1 MIPKALR
8 QWVISAS
15 QWSPTFGSPPCAAN
29 PLTKA
34 RFSLVVQLESD
45 AMPIREDDNQP
56 NRRFGIINLVL
67 IGFGVLLLLSSFLPN
82 QGMQQVPR
90 VPYSLFIDQV
100 NDGAVKRAFITQDQI
115 RYELSAPEE
124 GAPAVLATTPIF
136 DMDLP
141 QRLESK
147 GVEFAAAPP
156 KKPNIFTTIL
166 SWVVPPLIFIL
177 VLQFF
182 ARRSMGAGGAQGALN
197 FTKSKAKVYV
207 PDEQSRITFADVA
220 GVDEAKDELTEI
232 VDFLKSSE
240 RYTEIGAR
248 IPKGVLLVGPPGTGK
263 TLLSKA
269 VAGEAGV
276 PFFIISG
283 SEFVELFVGAGA
295 ARVRDLF
302 EQAKK
307 NAPCIIFIDEL
318 DAIGKSRSGSMGVV
332 GGNDE
337 REQTLN
343 QLLTEMDGFAS
354 KDKPVI
360 VLAATNQPE
369 VLDAALLRPGRF
381 DRQVLVDRPD
391 LSGRKTILEIYANKV
406 KLAEGVDLD
415 SIAQATSGFAGADLA
430 NLVNEAALLAARAMR
445 TKVEQQDL
453 GEAIERVV
461 AGLEKKSRV
470 LQDDEKKVVAYHEV
484 GHAIVGHLMPGGSK
498 VAKISIVPRG
508 MSALGYTLQLPTEER
523 FLNSREDLQGQI
535 ATLLG
540 GRSAEEIV
548 FGKITTG
555 AANDLQRA
563 TDIAEQMVGTYGM
576 SDTLGPLAYDKQGG
590 GRFLGGGNNPRRTVS
605 DATAQAIDKEVRG
618 LVDNAHEQALS
629 ILRHNMALLETISQK
644 ILEKEVIEGDE
655 LKEMLAASVMP
666 G

>member
-1 MIPKALR
+1 
-8 QWVISAS
+8 
-15 QWSPTFGSPPCAAN
+15 
-29 PLTKA
+29 
-34 RFSLVVQLESD
+34 
-45 AMPIREDDNQP
+45 MPIRQDENQP

-67 IGFGVLLLLSSFLPN
+67 IGFGALLLFSSFFPSSN
-82 QGMQQVPR
+82 TQVPR
-90 VPYSLFIDQV
+90 VPYSLFINQV
-100 NDGAVKRAFITQDQI
+100 DDGEVKRAYITQDQI
-115 RYELSAPEE
+115 RYELSTVEE
-124 GAPAVLATTPIF
+124 GAPSVLATTPIF
-136 DMDLP
+136 DMELP
-141 QRLESK
+141 QRLEKK

-182 ARRSMGAGGAQGALN
+182 ARRSMGGGGAQGALS

-207 PDEQSRITFADVA
+207 PDDESKVTFEDVA

-232 VDFLKSSE
+232 VDFLKRPQ
-240 RYTEIGAR
+240 RYTDIGAR

-269 VAGEAGV
+269 VAGEAEV

-307 NAPCIIFIDEL
+307 KAPCIIFIDEL

-354 KDKPVI
+354 TDKPVI

-391 LSGRKTILEIYANKV
+391 LSGRKTILEIYTKKV
-406 KLAEGVDLD
+406 KLSNEIDLD
-415 SIAQATSGFAGADLA
+415 RIAQATSGFAGADLA
-430 NLVNEAALLAARAMR
+430 NMVNEAALLAARGKR
-445 TKVEQQDL
+445 KSVEQQDL
-453 GEAIERVV
+453 NEAIERVV

-470 LQDDEKKVVAYHEV
+470 LQDDEKKIVAYHEV

-523 FLNSREDLQGQI
+523 FLNSKEDLQGQI

-540 GRSAEEIV
+540 GRSAEEII

-555 AANDLQRA
+555 ASNDLQRA
-563 TDIAEQMVGTYGM
+563 TDLAEQMVGTYGM
-576 SDTLGPLAYDKQGG
+576 SEILGPLAYDKQGG
-590 GRFLGGGNNPRRTVS
+590 GQFLGGNNNPRRELS
-605 DATAQAIDKEVRG
+605 DATAQAIDKEVRS
-618 LVDNAHEQALS
+618 LVDDAHENALN
-629 ILRHNMALLETISQK
+629 ILKKNLSLLEDISQK

-655 LKEMLAASVMP
+655 LKEMLSSSVMP
-666 G
+666 EKVVN

>member
-1 MIPKALR
+1 MEA
-8 QWVISAS
+8 
-15 QWSPTFGSPPCAAN
+15 
-29 PLTKA
+29 
-34 RFSLVVQLESD
+34 
-45 AMPIREDDNQP
+45 
-56 NRRFGIINLVL
+56 
-67 IGFGVLLLLSSFLPN
+67 
-82 QGMQQVPR
+82 
-90 VPYSLFIDQV
+90 
-100 NDGAVKRAFITQDQI
+100 
-115 RYELSAPEE
+115 
-124 GAPAVLATTPIF
+124 
-136 DMDLP
+136 
-141 QRLESK
+141 K

-182 ARRSMGAGGAQGALN
+182 ARRSMGGGAQGALS

-207 PDEQSRITFADVA
+207 PDEESRVTFADVA
-220 GVDEAKDELTEI
+220 GVDEAKQELTEI
-232 VDFLKSSE
+232 VDFLKTPE
-240 RYTEIGAR
+240 RYAEIGAR

-302 EQAKK
+302 EEAKK
-307 NAPCIIFIDEL
+307 KAPCIIFIDEL

-343 QLLTEMDGFAS
+343 QLLTEMDGFTAQ
-354 KDKPVI
+354 DKPVI

-391 LSGRKTILEIYANKV
+391 LSGRKTILEIYAKKV
-406 KLAEGVDLD
+406 KLAEAVDLD
-415 SIAQATSGFAGADLA
+415 SVAQATSGFAGADLA
-430 NLVNEAALLAARAMR
+430 NLVNEAALLAARAYR

-523 FLNSREDLQGQI
+523 FLNSKEELQGQI

-563 TDIAEQMVGTYGM
+563 TDLAEQMVGTYGM

-590 GRFLGGGNNPRRTVS
+590 GRFLGGNNNPRRSVS

-618 LVDNAHEQALS
+618 LVDRAHDDALA
-629 ILRHNMALLETISQK
+629 ILRQNMALLETIAQK
-644 ILEKEVIEGDE
+644 ILEKEVIEGDD
-655 LKEMLAASVMP
+655 LKQMLEASVLP
-666 G
+666 ETVSA

>member
-1 MIPKALR
+1 
-8 QWVISAS
+8 
-15 QWSPTFGSPPCAAN
+15 
-29 PLTKA
+29 
-34 RFSLVVQLESD
+34 
-45 AMPIREDDNQP
+45 MPIREDDNQP

-67 IGFGVLLLLSSFLPN
+67 IGFGVLLLFSSFIPN

-124 GAPAVLATTPIF
+124 GAPSVLATTPIF

-141 QRLESK
+141 QRLEAK

-360 VLAATNQPE
+360 VLAATNHPE

-391 LSGRKTILEIYANKV
+391 LSGRKTILEIYAKKV

-415 SIAQATSGFAGADLA
+415 RIAQATSGFAGADLA
-430 NLVNEAALLAARAMR
+430 NLVNESALLAARAKR
-445 TKVEQQDL
+445 TKVEQGDL

-470 LQDDEKKVVAYHEV
+470 LQEDEKKVVAYHEV

-523 FLNSREDLQGQI
+523 FLNSREDLEGQI

-576 SDTLGPLAYDKQGG
+576 SETLGPLAYDKQGG

-618 LVDNAHEQALS
+618 LVDRAHEQALG
-629 ILRHNMALLETISQK
+629 ILRHNMALLETIAQK

-655 LKEMLAASVMP
+655 LKEMLSASVMP
-666 G
+666 S

>member
-1 MIPKALR
+1 
-8 QWVISAS
+8 
-15 QWSPTFGSPPCAAN
+15 
-29 PLTKA
+29 
-34 RFSLVVQLESD
+34 
-45 AMPIREDDNQP
+45 MPIREDDNRP
-56 NRRFGIINLVL
+56 NRRFGILNLVL
-67 IGFGVLLLLSSFLPN
+67 IGFGVLLLISSFIPN

-100 NDGAVKRAFITQDQI
+100 NDGAVKRAYITQDQI
-115 RYELSAPEE
+115 RYELSEAEE
-124 GAPAVLATTPIF
+124 GAPSVLATTPIF

-141 QRLESK
+141 QRLETK

-182 ARRSMGAGGAQGALN
+182 ARRSMGGGGAQGALN

-207 PDEQSRITFADVA
+207 PDEQSRVTFADVA
-220 GVDEAKDELTEI
+220 GVDEAKDELAEI
-232 VDFLKSSE
+232 VDFLKSSD

-391 LSGRKTILEIYANKV
+391 LSGRKTILEIYAKKV

-415 SIAQATSGFAGADLA
+415 RIAQATSGFAGADLA

-445 TKVEQQDL
+445 KSVEQQDL

-470 LQDDEKKVVAYHEV
+470 LQDDEEKVGAYHEV

-523 FLNSREDLQGQI
+523 FLNSREELQGQI

-540 GRSAEEIV
+540 GRSAEEVV
-548 FGKITTG
+548 FGKVTTG
-555 AANDLQRA
+555 ASNDLQRA

-576 SDTLGPLAYDKQGG
+576 SETLGPLAYDKQGG

-605 DATAQAIDKEVRG
+605 DATAQAIDKEVRA
-618 LVDNAHEQALS
+618 LVDTAHDQALT
-629 ILRHNMALLETISQK
+629 ILRQNMALLETISQK

-655 LKEMLAASVMP
+655 LKEMLDASVMP
-666 G
+666 EVIAA

>member
-1 MIPKALR
+1 
-8 QWVISAS
+8 
-15 QWSPTFGSPPCAAN
+15 
-29 PLTKA
+29 
-34 RFSLVVQLESD
+34 
-45 AMPIREDDNQP
+45 MPIRQDDNQP

-67 IGFGVLLLLSSFLPN
+67 IGFGVLLLFSSFIPSN
-82 QGMQQVPR
+82 GMQQVPR

-115 RYELSAPEE
+115 RYELTAPEE
-124 GAPAVLATTPIF
+124 GTPPVLATTPIF

-141 QRLESK
+141 QRLEAK

-182 ARRSMGAGGAQGALN
+182 ARRSMGGGAQGALS

-207 PDEQSRITFADVA
+207 PDEESRVTFADVA

-232 VDFLKSSE
+232 VDFLKTPE
-240 RYTEIGAR
+240 RYAEIGAR

-302 EQAKK
+302 EEAKK
-307 NAPCIIFIDEL
+307 KAPCIIFIDEL

-343 QLLTEMDGFAS
+343 QLLTEMDGFAAQ
-354 KDKPVI
+354 DKPVI

-391 LSGRKTILEIYANKV
+391 LSGRKTILEIYAKKV
-406 KLAEGVDLD
+406 KLAEGVDLN
-415 SIAQATSGFAGADLA
+415 SVAQATSGFAGADLA
-430 NLVNEAALLAARAMR
+430 NLVNEAALLAARGKR
-445 TKVEQQDL
+445 TRVEQQDL

-523 FLNSREDLQGQI
+523 FLNSKEDLQGQI

-563 TDIAEQMVGTYGM
+563 TDLAEQMVGTYGM

-590 GRFLGGGNNPRRTVS
+590 GRFLGGNNNPRRSVS
-605 DATAQAIDKEVRG
+605 DATAQAIDHEVRG
-618 LVDNAHEQALS
+618 LVDKAHDDALS
-629 ILRHNMALLETISQK
+629 ILRQNMGLLETIAQK
-644 ILEKEVIEGDE
+644 ILEKEVIEGDD
-655 LKEMLAASVMP
+655 LKQMLEASVLP
-666 G
+666 EGVSA

>member
-1 MIPKALR
+1 MGGKLLNLE
-8 QWVISAS
+8 VIK
-15 QWSPTFGSPPCAAN
+15 F
-29 PLTKA
+29 L
-34 RFSLVVQLESD
+34 L
-45 AMPIREDDNQP
+45 MPIRQDENQP

-67 IGFGVLLLLSSFLPN
+67 IGFGALLLFSSFFPSQN
-82 QGMQQVPR
+82 TQVPR
-90 VPYSLFIDQV
+90 VPYSLFINQV
-100 NDGAVKRAFITQDQI
+100 DDGEVKRAYITQDQI
-115 RYELSAPEE
+115 RYELSTAEE
-124 GAPAVLATTPIF
+124 GAPSVLATTPIF
-136 DMDLP
+136 DMELP
-141 QRLESK
+141 QRLEKK

-182 ARRSMGAGGAQGALN
+182 ARRSMGGGGAQGALS

-207 PDEQSRITFADVA
+207 PDDESKVTFEDVA

-232 VDFLKSSE
+232 VDFLKKPQ
-240 RYTEIGAR
+240 RYTDIGAR

-269 VAGEAGV
+269 VAGEAEV

-307 NAPCIIFIDEL
+307 KAPCIIFIDEL

-354 KDKPVI
+354 TDKPVI

-391 LSGRKTILEIYANKV
+391 LSGRKTILEIYTKKV
-406 KLAEGVDLD
+406 KLSNEIDLD
-415 SIAQATSGFAGADLA
+415 RIAQATSGFAGADLA
-430 NLVNEAALLAARAMR
+430 NMVNEAALLAARGKR
-445 TKVEQQDL
+445 KSVEQKDL
-453 GEAIERVV
+453 NEAIERVV

-470 LQDDEKKVVAYHEV
+470 LQDDEKKIVAYHEV

-523 FLNSREDLQGQI
+523 FLNSKEDLQGQI

-540 GRSAEEIV
+540 GRSAEEII

-555 AANDLQRA
+555 ASNDLQRA
-563 TDIAEQMVGTYGM
+563 TDLAEQMVGTYGM
-576 SDTLGPLAYDKQGG
+576 SDILGPLAYDKQGG
-590 GRFLGGGNNPRRTVS
+590 GQFLGGNNNPRRELS
-605 DATAQAIDKEVRG
+605 DATAQAIDKEVRS
-618 LVDNAHEQALS
+618 LVDDAHESALN
-629 ILRHNMALLETISQK
+629 ILKNNLSLLEDISQK

-655 LKEMLAASVMP
+655 LKEMLSNSVMP
-666 G
+666 EKVLN

>member
-1 MIPKALR
+1 
-8 QWVISAS
+8 
-15 QWSPTFGSPPCAAN
+15 
-29 PLTKA
+29 
-34 RFSLVVQLESD
+34 
-45 AMPIREDDNQP
+45 MPIREDDNQP
-56 NRRFGIINLVL
+56 NRRFGIINVVL

-141 QRLESK
+141 QRLENK

-415 SIAQATSGFAGADLA
+415 GIAQATSGFAGADLA
-430 NLVNEAALLAARAMR
+430 NLVNEAALLAARAKR

-453 GEAIERVV
+453 SEAIERVV

-618 LVDNAHEQALS
+618 LVDSAHDQALN

-644 ILEKEVIEGDE
+644 ILEKEVIEGNE
-655 LKEMLAASVMP
+655 LKDMLAASVMP

>member
-1 MIPKALR
+1 
-8 QWVISAS
+8 
-15 QWSPTFGSPPCAAN
+15 
-29 PLTKA
+29 
-34 RFSLVVQLESD
+34 
-45 AMPIREDDNQP
+45 MPIRQDDNRP
-56 NRRFGIINLVL
+56 NRRFSIINLVL
-67 IGFGVLLLLSSFLPN
+67 IGFGVLLLASSFIPN
-82 QGMQQVPR
+82 PAAQVPR

-100 NDGAVKRAFITQDQI
+100 NDGAVKRAYITQEQI
-115 RYELSAPEE
+115 RYELAEPEE
-124 GAPAVLATTPIF
+124 GAPPVLATTPIF

-141 QRLESK
+141 QRLETK

-182 ARRSMGAGGAQGALN
+182 ARRSMGGGAQGALS

-207 PDEQSRITFADVA
+207 PDEESRVTFADVA
-220 GVDEAKDELTEI
+220 GVDEAKQELTEI
-232 VDFLKSSE
+232 VDFLKTPE
-240 RYTEIGAR
+240 RYAEIGAR

-269 VAGEAGV
+269 VAGEAEV

-302 EQAKK
+302 EEAKK
-307 NAPCIIFIDEL
+307 KAPCIIFIDEL

-343 QLLTEMDGFAS
+343 QLLTEMDGFTAQ
-354 KDKPVI
+354 DKPVI

-391 LSGRKTILEIYANKV
+391 LSGRKTILEIYAGKV
-406 KLAEGVDLD
+406 KLADAVDLD
-415 SIAQATSGFAGADLA
+415 SVAQATSGFAGADLA
-430 NLVNEAALLAARAMR
+430 NLVNEAALLAARAHR
-445 TKVEQQDL
+445 TSVEQQDL
-453 GEAIERVV
+453 SEAIERVV

-523 FLNSREDLQGQI
+523 FLNSKQELQGQI

-563 TDIAEQMVGTYGM
+563 TDLAEQMVGTYGM

-590 GRFLGGGNNPRRTVS
+590 NRFLGQGNNPRRSVS

-618 LVDNAHEQALS
+618 LVDKAHDDALE
-629 ILRHNMALLETISQK
+629 ILRQNLGLLETIAQK
-644 ILEKEVIEGDE
+644 ILEKEVIEGDD
-655 LKEMLAASVMP
+655 LKQMLEASVLP
-666 G
+666 NTVEA

>member
-1 MIPKALR
+1 
-8 QWVISAS
+8 
-15 QWSPTFGSPPCAAN
+15 
-29 PLTKA
+29 
-34 RFSLVVQLESD
+34 
-45 AMPIREDDNQP
+45 MPIRQDDNQP
-56 NRRFGIINLVL
+56 NRRFGIINIIL
-67 IGFGVLLLLSSFLPN
+67 IGVGALLLFSSLFPSQN
-82 QGMQQVPR
+82 MQIPR

-100 NDGAVKRAFITQDQI
+100 NDGEVKRAYITQEQI
-115 RYELSAPEE
+115 RYELNGAEE
-124 GAPAVLATTPIF
+124 GAPSVLATTPIF

-141 QRLESK
+141 QRLENK

-156 KKPNIFTTIL
+156 KKPNIFSTIL

-182 ARRSMGAGGAQGALN
+182 ARRSMGGGGAQGALS

-207 PDEQSRITFADVA
+207 PDDESKITFDDVA

-232 VDFLKSSE
+232 VDFLKKPE
-240 RYTEIGAR
+240 RYTDIGAR

-269 VAGEAGV
+269 VAGEAEV

-307 NAPCIIFIDEL
+307 KAPCIIFIDEL

-343 QLLTEMDGFAS
+343 QLLTEMDGFTAS
-354 KDKPVI
+354 DKPVI

-391 LSGRKTILEIYANKV
+391 LSGRKTILEIYTKKV
-406 KLAEGVDLD
+406 KLSDSIDLD

-430 NLVNEAALLAARAMR
+430 NMVNEAALLAARGNR
-445 TKVEQQDL
+445 KSVEQQDL
-453 GEAIERVV
+453 SEAIERVV

-523 FLNSREDLQGQI
+523 FLNSKEELQGQI

-555 AANDLQRA
+555 ASNDLQRA
-563 TDIAEQMVGTYGM
+563 TDIAEQMVGTFGM
-576 SDTLGPLAYDKQGG
+576 SEILGPLAYDKQGG
-590 GRFLGGGNNPRRTVS
+590 GQFLGNGNNPRRAVS
-605 DATAQAIDKEVRG
+605 DATAQAIDKEVRD
-618 LVDNAHEQALS
+618 LVDNAHQKALE
-629 ILRHNMALLETISQK
+629 ILRNNLDLLESISQK
-644 ILEKEVIEGDE
+644 ILHEEVIEGED
-655 LKEMLAASVMP
+655 LKNLLAETKMP
-666 G
+666 A

>member
-1 MIPKALR
+1 
-8 QWVISAS
+8 
-15 QWSPTFGSPPCAAN
+15 
-29 PLTKA
+29 
-34 RFSLVVQLESD
+34 
-45 AMPIREDDNQP
+45 MPIRQDDNRP
-56 NRRFGIINLVL
+56 NRRFGVINLVL
-67 IGFGVLLLLSSFLPN
+67 IGFGVLLLFSSFIPSN
-82 QGMQQVPR
+82 GMQQVPR

-115 RYELSAPEE
+115 RYELSNPEE
-124 GAPAVLATTPIF
+124 GSPPVLATTPIF

-182 ARRSMGAGGAQGALN
+182 ARRSMGGGAQGALS

-207 PDEQSRITFADVA
+207 PDEESRVTFGDVA
-220 GVDEAKDELTEI
+220 GVDEAKQELTEI
-232 VDFLKSSE
+232 VDFLKKPE
-240 RYTEIGAR
+240 RYAEIGAR
-248 IPKGVLLVGPPGTGK
+248 IPKGVLLIGPPGTGK

-269 VAGEAGV
+269 VAGEAEV

-302 EQAKK
+302 EEAKK
-307 NAPCIIFIDEL
+307 KAPCIIFIDEL

-343 QLLTEMDGFAS
+343 QLLTEMDGFTAQ
-354 KDKPVI
+354 DKPVI

-391 LSGRKTILEIYANKV
+391 LSGRKTILEIYAKKV
-406 KLAEGVDLD
+406 KLADEVDLD
-415 SIAQATSGFAGADLA
+415 SVAQATSGFAGADLA

-445 TKVEQQDL
+445 TRVEQQDL

-523 FLNSREDLQGQI
+523 FLNSKEELQGQI

-563 TDIAEQMVGTYGM
+563 TDLAEQMVGTYGM

-590 GRFLGGGNNPRRTVS
+590 GRFLGAGNNPRRTVS
-605 DATAQAIDKEVRG
+605 DATALAIDKEVRG
-618 LVDNAHEQALS
+618 LVDKAHDDALA
-629 ILRHNMALLETISQK
+629 ILRQNMALLETIAQK
-644 ILEKEVIEGDE
+644 ILEKEVIEGDDLKQMLDASE
-655 LKEMLAASVMP
+655 LPETVCA
-666 G
+666 

>member
-1 MIPKALR
+1 M
-8 QWVISAS
+8 
-15 QWSPTFGSPPCAAN
+15 
-29 PLTKA
+29 
-34 RFSLVVQLESD
+34 SLQAW
-45 AMPIREDDNQP
+45 AMPIRQDDNQP

-67 IGFGVLLLLSSFLPN
+67 IGFGVLLLVSSFIPSN
-82 QGMQQVPR
+82 GMQQVPR

-124 GAPAVLATTPIF
+124 GTPPVLATTPIF

-141 QRLESK
+141 QRLEAK

-182 ARRSMGAGGAQGALN
+182 ARRSMGGGAQGALS

-207 PDEQSRITFADVA
+207 PDEESRVTFADVA

-232 VDFLKSSE
+232 VDFLKTPE
-240 RYTEIGAR
+240 RYAEIGAR

-269 VAGEAGV
+269 VAGEAEV

-302 EQAKK
+302 EEAKK
-307 NAPCIIFIDEL
+307 KAPCIIFIDEL

-343 QLLTEMDGFAS
+343 QLLTEMDGFAAQ
-354 KDKPVI
+354 DKPVI

-391 LSGRKTILEIYANKV
+391 LSGRKTILEIYAKKV

-415 SIAQATSGFAGADLA
+415 NVAQATSGFAGADLA
-430 NLVNEAALLAARAMR
+430 NLVNEAALLAARAKR
-445 TKVEQQDL
+445 TRVEQQDL

-523 FLNSREDLQGQI
+523 FLNSKEDLQGQI

-563 TDIAEQMVGTYGM
+563 TDLAEQMVGTYGM

-590 GRFLGGGNNPRRTVS
+590 GRFLGGNNNPRRSVS
-605 DATAQAIDKEVRG
+605 DATAQAIDHEVRG
-618 LVDNAHEQALS
+618 LVDKAHDDALS
-629 ILRHNMALLETISQK
+629 ILRQNMGLLETIAQK
-644 ILEKEVIEGDE
+644 ILEKEVIEGDD
-655 LKEMLAASVMP
+655 LKQMLEASVLP
-666 G
+666 EGVSA

>member
-1 MIPKALR
+1 
-8 QWVISAS
+8 
-15 QWSPTFGSPPCAAN
+15 
-29 PLTKA
+29 
-34 RFSLVVQLESD
+34 
-45 AMPIREDDNQP
+45 MPIRQDDNRP
-56 NRRFGIINLVL
+56 NRRIGIINLVL
-67 IGFGVLLLLSSFLPN
+67 IGFGVLLLFSSFIPN
-82 QGMQQVPR
+82 AATQVPR
-90 VPYSLFIDQV
+90 VPYSLFINQV
-100 NDGAVKRAFITQDQI
+100 NDGEVKRAFITQEQI
-115 RYELSAPEE
+115 RYELSDPEE
-124 GAPAVLATTPIF
+124 GAPSVLATTPIF

-141 QRLESK
+141 QRLETK

-182 ARRSMGAGGAQGALN
+182 ARRSMGGGAQGALS

-207 PDEQSRITFADVA
+207 PDEESRVTFADVA

-240 RYTEIGAR
+240 RYAEIGAR

-307 NAPCIIFIDEL
+307 KAPCIIFIDEL

-354 KDKPVI
+354 ADKPVI

-391 LSGRKTILEIYANKV
+391 LSGRKTILEIYVKKV

-415 SIAQATSGFAGADLA
+415 RIAQATSGFAGADLA
-430 NLVNEAALLAARAMR
+430 NLVNEAALLAARVKR
-445 TKVEQQDL
+445 TQVEQQDL
-453 GEAIERVV
+453 NEAIERVV

-523 FLNSREDLQGQI
+523 FLNSKQELEGQI

-555 AANDLQRA
+555 ASNDLQRA
-563 TDIAEQMVGTYGM
+563 TDLAEQMVGTYGM

-590 GRFLGGGNNPRRTVS
+590 GRFLAGNNNPRRVVS
-605 DATAQAIDKEVRG
+605 DSTAQAIDKEVRG
-618 LVDNAHEQALS
+618 LVDRAHDSALM
-629 ILRHNMALLETISQK
+629 ILRHNLALLETISQK
-644 ILEKEVIEGDE
+644 ILEKEVIEGDD
-655 LKEMLAASVMP
+655 LKQMLEASSLPDALVAA
-666 G
+666 

>member
-1 MIPKALR
+1 
-8 QWVISAS
+8 
-15 QWSPTFGSPPCAAN
+15 
-29 PLTKA
+29 
-34 RFSLVVQLESD
+34 
-45 AMPIREDDNQP
+45 MPIRQDDNQP
-56 NRRFGIINLVL
+56 NRRFGIVNIIL
-67 IGFGVLLLLSSFLPN
+67 IGVGALLLFSSLFPSQN
-82 QGMQQVPR
+82 MQIPR

-100 NDGAVKRAFITQDQI
+100 NDGEVKRAYITQEQI
-115 RYELSAPEE
+115 RYELNGAEE
-124 GAPAVLATTPIF
+124 GAPSVLATTPIF

-141 QRLESK
+141 QRLENK

-156 KKPNIFTTIL
+156 KKPNIFSTIL

-182 ARRSMGAGGAQGALN
+182 ARRSMGGGGAQGALS

-207 PDEQSRITFADVA
+207 PDDESKVTFADVA

-232 VDFLKSSE
+232 VDFLKKPE
-240 RYTEIGAR
+240 RYTDIGAR

-269 VAGEAGV
+269 VAGEAEV

-307 NAPCIIFIDEL
+307 KAPCIIFIDEL

-354 KDKPVI
+354 AEKPVI

-391 LSGRKTILEIYANKV
+391 LSGRKTILEIYTKKV
-406 KLAEGVDLD
+406 KLADAIDLD

-430 NLVNEAALLAARAMR
+430 NMVNEAALLAARAKR
-445 TKVEQQDL
+445 KSVEQQDL
-453 GEAIERVV
+453 SEAIERVV

-470 LQDDEKKVVAYHEV
+470 LQEDEKKVVAYHEV

-523 FLNSREDLQGQI
+523 FLNSKEELKGQI

-540 GRSAEEIV
+540 GRSAEEVV

-555 AANDLQRA
+555 ASNDLQRA
-563 TDIAEQMVGTYGM
+563 TDIAEQMVGTFGM
-576 SDTLGPLAYDKQGG
+576 SDILGPLAYDKQGG
-590 GRFLGGGNNPRRTVS
+590 GQFLGNGNNPRRSVS
-605 DATAQAIDKEVRG
+605 DATAQAIDKEVRD
-618 LVDNAHEQALS
+618 LVDDAHETALN
-629 ILRHNMALLETISQK
+629 ILRNNLQLLESISQK
-644 ILEKEVIEGDE
+644 ILKEEVIEGED
-655 LKEMLAASVMP
+655 LKTLLAESKMP
-666 G
+666 A

>member
-1 MIPKALR
+1 
-8 QWVISAS
+8 
-15 QWSPTFGSPPCAAN
+15 
-29 PLTKA
+29 
-34 RFSLVVQLESD
+34 
-45 AMPIREDDNQP
+45 MPIRQDDNQP
-56 NRRFGIINLVL
+56 RRKIGIVNLVL
-67 IGFGVLLLLSSFLPN
+67 IGVGVLLLLSSFIPS

-90 VPYSLFIDQV
+90 VPYSLFINQV
-100 NDGAVKRAFITQDQI
+100 DDGEVKRAFITQEQI
-115 RYELSAPEE
+115 RYELTNPEE
-124 GAPAVLATTPIF
+124 GQPALLATTPIF
-136 DMDLP
+136 DMELP
-141 QRLESK
+141 QRLEEH

-156 KKPNIFTTIL
+156 KKPGIFSTIL

-177 VLQFF
+177 LLQFF
-182 ARRSMGAGGAQGALN
+182 ARRAMGGAGGAQGALS

-207 PDEQSRITFADVA
+207 PDEQSRVTFADVA
-220 GVDEAKDELTEI
+220 GVDEAKAELTEI
-232 VDFLKSSE
+232 VDFLKKPE
-240 RYTEIGAR
+240 RYAAIGAR

-269 VAGEAGV
+269 VAGEADV

-302 EQAKK
+302 EEAKK
-307 NAPCIIFIDEL
+307 KAPCIIFIDEL

-343 QLLTEMDGFAS
+343 QLLTEMDGFSAT
-354 KDKPVI
+354 DKPVI

-369 VLDAALLRPGRF
+369 TLDAALLRPGRF

-391 LSGRKTILEIYANKV
+391 LSGRKTILEIYAKKV
-406 KLAEGVDLD
+406 KLSEAVDLD
-415 SIAQATSGFAGADLA
+415 KIAAATSGFAGADLA
-430 NLVNEAALLAARAMR
+430 NLVNEAALLAARVNR
-445 TKVEQQDL
+445 TSVEQGDL
-453 GEAIERVV
+453 NEAIERVV

-470 LQDDEKKVVAYHEV
+470 LQPDEKKVVAYHEV

-508 MSALGYTLQLPTEER
+508 MSALGYTLQLPTEDR

-540 GRSAEEIV
+540 GRSAEEVV

-563 TDIAEQMVGTYGM
+563 TDIAEQMIGTYGM
-576 SDTLGPLAYDKQGG
+576 SETLGPLAYDKQGG
-590 GRFLGGGNNPRRTVS
+590 NRFLGQGNNPRRAVS
-605 DATAQAIDKEVRG
+605 DSTAKEIDKEVRA
-618 LVDNAHEQALS
+618 LVDRGHEKALE
-629 ILRHNMALLETISQK
+629 ILHHNRGLLEDIAQR

-655 LKEMLAASVMP
+655 LKELLARSVDP
-666 G
+666 EPVAA

>member
-1 MIPKALR
+1 
-8 QWVISAS
+8 
-15 QWSPTFGSPPCAAN
+15 
-29 PLTKA
+29 
-34 RFSLVVQLESD
+34 
-45 AMPIREDDNQP
+45 MPIRQDDNQP

-67 IGFGVLLLLSSFLPN
+67 IGFGVLLLASSFLPSN
-82 QGMQQVPR
+82 GMQQVPR

-115 RYELSAPEE
+115 RYELSDPEE
-124 GAPAVLATTPIF
+124 GTPPVLATTPIF

-141 QRLESK
+141 QRLETK

-182 ARRSMGAGGAQGALN
+182 ARRSMGGGAQGALS

-207 PDEQSRITFADVA
+207 PDEESRITFADVA
-220 GVDEAKDELTEI
+220 GVDEAKQELTEI
-232 VDFLKSSE
+232 VDFLKRPE
-240 RYTEIGAR
+240 RYAEISAR

-269 VAGEAGV
+269 VAGEAEV

-302 EQAKK
+302 EEAKK
-307 NAPCIIFIDEL
+307 KAPCIIFIDEL

-343 QLLTEMDGFAS
+343 QLLTEMDGFTAQ
-354 KDKPVI
+354 DKPVI

-391 LSGRKTILEIYANKV
+391 LSGRKTILEIYAKKV
-406 KLAEGVDLD
+406 KLAAGVDLD
-415 SIAQATSGFAGADLA
+415 SVAQATSGFAGADLA
-430 NLVNEAALLAARAMR
+430 NLVNEAALLAARAQR
-445 TKVEQQDL
+445 TSVEQQDL

-523 FLNSREDLQGQI
+523 FLNSKEELQGQI

-563 TDIAEQMVGTYGM
+563 TDLAEQMVGTYGM

-590 GRFLGGGNNPRRTVS
+590 GRFLGGGNNPRRSVS

-618 LVDNAHEQALS
+618 LVDQAHDDALA
-629 ILRHNMALLETISQK
+629 ILRENMALLETIAQK
-644 ILEKEVIEGDE
+644 ILEKEVIEGDD
-655 LKEMLAASVMP
+655 LKQMLEASVLP
-666 G
+666 SGVTA

>member
-1 MIPKALR
+1 
-8 QWVISAS
+8 
-15 QWSPTFGSPPCAAN
+15 
-29 PLTKA
+29 
-34 RFSLVVQLESD
+34 
-45 AMPIREDDNQP
+45 MPIRQDDNRP

-67 IGFGVLLLLSSFLPN
+67 IGFGVLLLFSSFIPN
-82 QGMQQVPR
+82 NGMQQVPK
-90 VPYSLFIDQV
+90 VPYSLFLDQV
-100 NDGAVKRAFITQDQI
+100 NDGAVKRAYITQDQI
-115 RYELSAPEE
+115 RYELSDPEE
-124 GAPAVLATTPIF
+124 GTPPVLATTPIF

-141 QRLESK
+141 QRLETK

-182 ARRSMGAGGAQGALN
+182 ARRSMGGGAQGALS

-207 PDEQSRITFADVA
+207 PDEESRITFADVA
-220 GVDEAKDELTEI
+220 GVDEAKQELTEI
-232 VDFLKSSE
+232 VDFLKRPE
-240 RYTEIGAR
+240 RYAEIGAR

-269 VAGEAGV
+269 VAGEAEV

-302 EQAKK
+302 EEAKK
-307 NAPCIIFIDEL
+307 KAPCIIFIDEL

-343 QLLTEMDGFAS
+343 QLLTEMDGFTAQ
-354 KDKPVI
+354 DKPVI

-391 LSGRKTILEIYANKV
+391 LSGRKTILEIYAKKV
-406 KLAEGVDLD
+406 KLAEEVDLD
-415 SIAQATSGFAGADLA
+415 SVAQATSGFAGADLA
-430 NLVNEAALLAARAMR
+430 NLVNEAALLAARAQR
-445 TKVEQQDL
+445 KRVEQQDL

-508 MSALGYTLQLPTEER
+508 MSALGYTLQRPTEER
-523 FLNSREDLQGQI
+523 FLNSKEELQGQI

-563 TDIAEQMVGTYGM
+563 TDLAEQMVGTYGM

-590 GRFLGGGNNPRRTVS
+590 GQFLGGGNNPRRSVS

-618 LVDNAHEQALS
+618 LVDKAHDDALS
-629 ILRHNMALLETISQK
+629 ILRQNMALLETIAQQ
-644 ILEKEVIEGDE
+644 ILEKEVIEGDD
-655 LKEMLAASVMP
+655 LRQMLDASQLPEGVAA
-666 G
+666 

>member
-1 MIPKALR
+1 
-8 QWVISAS
+8 
-15 QWSPTFGSPPCAAN
+15 
-29 PLTKA
+29 
-34 RFSLVVQLESD
+34 
-45 AMPIREDDNQP
+45 
-56 NRRFGIINLVL
+56 
-67 IGFGVLLLLSSFLPN
+67 
-82 QGMQQVPR
+82 
-90 VPYSLFIDQV
+90 
-100 NDGAVKRAFITQDQI
+100 VKRAFITQDQI

-124 GAPAVLATTPIF
+124 GTPPVLATTPIF

-141 QRLESK
+141 QRLEAK

-182 ARRSMGAGGAQGALN
+182 ARRSMGGGAQGALS

-207 PDEQSRITFADVA
+207 PDEESRVTFADVA

-232 VDFLKSSE
+232 VDFLKTPE
-240 RYTEIGAR
+240 RYAEIGAR

-302 EQAKK
+302 EEAKK
-307 NAPCIIFIDEL
+307 KAPCIIFIDEL

-343 QLLTEMDGFAS
+343 QLLTEMDGFAAQ
-354 KDKPVI
+354 DKPVI

-391 LSGRKTILEIYANKV
+391 LSGRKTILEIYAKKV
-406 KLAEGVDLD
+406 KLAEGVDLN
-415 SIAQATSGFAGADLA
+415 SVAQATSGFAGADLA
-430 NLVNEAALLAARAMR
+430 NLVNEAALLAARVKR
-445 TKVEQQDL
+445 TRVEQQDL

-523 FLNSREDLQGQI
+523 FLNSKEDLQGQI

-563 TDIAEQMVGTYGM
+563 TDLAEQMVGTYGM

-590 GRFLGGGNNPRRTVS
+590 GRFLGGNNNPRRSVS
-605 DATAQAIDKEVRG
+605 DATAQAIDHEVRG
-618 LVDNAHEQALS
+618 LVDKAHDDALS
-629 ILRHNMALLETISQK
+629 ILRQNMGLLETIAQK
-644 ILEKEVIEGDE
+644 ILEKEVIEGDD
-655 LKEMLAASVMP
+655 LKQMLEASVLP
-666 G
+666 EGVSA

>member
-1 MIPKALR
+1 
-8 QWVISAS
+8 
-15 QWSPTFGSPPCAAN
+15 
-29 PLTKA
+29 
-34 RFSLVVQLESD
+34 
-45 AMPIREDDNQP
+45 MPIRQDDNRP

-67 IGFGVLLLLSSFLPN
+67 IGFGALLLLSSFVPN
-82 QGMQQVPR
+82 NAMQQVPK
-90 VPYSLFIDQV
+90 VPYSLFLDQV
-100 NDGAVKRAFITQDQI
+100 NDGAVKRAYITQEQI
-115 RYELSAPEE
+115 RYELSDPEE
-124 GAPAVLATTPIF
+124 GTPPALATTPIF

-141 QRLESK
+141 QRLETK

-182 ARRSMGAGGAQGALN
+182 ARRSMGGGAQGALS

-207 PDEQSRITFADVA
+207 PDEESRVTFADVA
-220 GVDEAKDELTEI
+220 GVDEAKQELTEI
-232 VDFLKSSE
+232 VDFLKTPE
-240 RYTEIGAR
+240 RYAEIGAR

-302 EQAKK
+302 EEAKK
-307 NAPCIIFIDEL
+307 KAPCIIFIDEL

-343 QLLTEMDGFAS
+343 QLLTEMDGFTAQ
-354 KDKPVI
+354 DKPVI

-391 LSGRKTILEIYANKV
+391 LSGRKTILEIYAKKV
-406 KLAEGVDLD
+406 KLADAVDLD
-415 SIAQATSGFAGADLA
+415 SVAQATSGFAGADLA
-430 NLVNEAALLAARAMR
+430 NLVNEAALLAARAYR

-523 FLNSREDLQGQI
+523 FLNSKEELQGQI

-563 TDIAEQMVGTYGM
+563 TDLAEQMVGTYGM

-590 GRFLGGGNNPRRTVS
+590 GRFLGGNNNPRRSVS

-618 LVDNAHEQALS
+618 LVDRAHDDALA
-629 ILRHNMALLETISQK
+629 ILRQNMALLETIAQK
-644 ILEKEVIEGDE
+644 ILEKEVIEGDD
-655 LKEMLAASVMP
+655 LKQMLEASVLP
-666 G
+666 ETVSA

>member
-1 MIPKALR
+1 MA
-8 QWVISAS
+8 
-15 QWSPTFGSPPCAAN
+15 
-29 PLTKA
+29 
-34 RFSLVVQLESD
+34 
-45 AMPIREDDNQP
+45 IREDDNRP

-67 IGFGVLLLLSSFLPN
+67 IGFGVLLLLSSFIPN

-115 RYELSAPEE
+115 RYELSEVEE
-124 GAPAVLATTPIF
+124 GAPSVLATTPIF

-182 ARRSMGAGGAQGALN
+182 ARRSMGGGGAQGALN

-207 PDEQSRITFADVA
+207 PDEQSRVTFADVA
-220 GVDEAKDELTEI
+220 GVDEAKDELNEI
-232 VDFLKSSE
+232 VDFLKTPE
-240 RYTEIGAR
+240 RYTDIGAR

-354 KDKPVI
+354 TDKPVI

-391 LSGRKTILEIYANKV
+391 LSGRKTILEIYAKKV
-406 KLAEGVDLD
+406 KLADGVDLD
-415 SIAQATSGFAGADLA
+415 KIAQATSGFAGADLA
-430 NLVNEAALLAARAMR
+430 NLVNEAALLAARNY
-445 TKVEQQDL
+445 KKEVVQGDL
-453 GEAIERVV
+453 NEAIERVV

-470 LQDDEKKVVAYHEV
+470 MQDDEKKVVAYHEV

-523 FLNSREDLQGQI
+523 FLNSREDLEGQI

-590 GRFLGGGNNPRRTVS
+590 GRFLGGNNNPRRAVS
-605 DATAQAIDKEVRG
+605 DATAQAIDREVRG
-618 LVDNAHEQALS
+618 LVDRAHDQALS

-644 ILEKEVIEGDE
+644 ILEKEVIEGDD
-655 LKEMLAASVMP
+655 LKEMLSASVMP
-666 G
+666 ADQSVAA

>member
-1 MIPKALR
+1 
-8 QWVISAS
+8 
-15 QWSPTFGSPPCAAN
+15 
-29 PLTKA
+29 
-34 RFSLVVQLESD
+34 
-45 AMPIREDDNQP
+45 MPIRQDDNQP
-56 NRRFGIINLVL
+56 NRRFGIINIIL
-67 IGFGVLLLLSSFLPN
+67 IGVGALLLFSSLFPN
-82 QGMQQVPR
+82 QNMQIPR

-100 NDGAVKRAFITQDQI
+100 NDGEVKRAYITQEQI
-115 RYELSAPEE
+115 RYELNGAEE
-124 GAPAVLATTPIF
+124 GAPSVLATTPIF

-141 QRLESK
+141 QRLENK

-156 KKPNIFTTIL
+156 KKPNIFSTIL

-182 ARRSMGAGGAQGALN
+182 ARRSMGGGGAQGALS

-207 PDEQSRITFADVA
+207 PDDESKITFDDVA

-232 VDFLKSSE
+232 VDFLKKPD
-240 RYTEIGAR
+240 RYTDIGAR

-269 VAGEAGV
+269 VAGEAEV

-302 EQAKK
+302 DQAKK
-307 NAPCIIFIDEL
+307 KAPCIIFIDEL

-343 QLLTEMDGFAS
+343 QLLTEMDGFTAS
-354 KDKPVI
+354 DKPVI

-391 LSGRKTILEIYANKV
+391 LSGRKTILEIYTKKV
-406 KLAEGVDLD
+406 KLSDSIDLD

-430 NLVNEAALLAARAMR
+430 NMVNEAALLAARGNR
-445 TKVEQQDL
+445 KSVEQQDL
-453 GEAIERVV
+453 SEAIERVV

-523 FLNSREDLQGQI
+523 FLNSKEELQGQI

-555 AANDLQRA
+555 ASNDLQRA
-563 TDIAEQMVGTYGM
+563 TDIAEQMVGTFGM
-576 SDTLGPLAYDKQGG
+576 SEILGPLAYDKQGSG
-590 GRFLGGGNNPRRTVS
+590 QFLGNGNNPRRAVS
-605 DATAQAIDKEVRG
+605 DATAQAIDKEVRD
-618 LVDNAHEQALS
+618 LVDNAHQKALE
-629 ILRHNMALLETISQK
+629 ILRNNLPLLESISQK
-644 ILEKEVIEGDE
+644 ILHEEVIEGED
-655 LKEMLAASVMP
+655 LKGLLAETKMPAS
-666 G
+666 

>member
-1 MIPKALR
+1 
-8 QWVISAS
+8 
-15 QWSPTFGSPPCAAN
+15 
-29 PLTKA
+29 
-34 RFSLVVQLESD
+34 
-45 AMPIREDDNQP
+45 MPIRQDDNQP
-56 NRRFGIINLVL
+56 NRRFGIINIIL
-67 IGFGVLLLLSSFLPN
+67 IGVGALLLFSSLFPN
-82 QGMQQVPR
+82 QNMQIPR

-100 NDGAVKRAFITQDQI
+100 NDGEVKRAYITQEQI
-115 RYELSAPEE
+115 RYELNGAEE
-124 GAPAVLATTPIF
+124 GAPSVLATTPIF

-141 QRLESK
+141 QRLENK

-156 KKPNIFTTIL
+156 KKPNIFSTIL

-182 ARRSMGAGGAQGALN
+182 ARRSMGGGGAQGALS

-207 PDEQSRITFADVA
+207 PDDESKITFDDVA

-232 VDFLKSSE
+232 VDFLKKPE
-240 RYTEIGAR
+240 RYTDIGAR

-269 VAGEAGV
+269 VAGEAEV

-307 NAPCIIFIDEL
+307 KAPCIIFIDEL

-343 QLLTEMDGFAS
+343 QLLTEMDGFTAS
-354 KDKPVI
+354 DKPVI

-391 LSGRKTILEIYANKV
+391 LSGRKTILEIYTKKV
-406 KLAEGVDLD
+406 KLSESIDLD

-430 NLVNEAALLAARAMR
+430 NMVNEAALLAARGNR
-445 TKVEQQDL
+445 KSVEQQDL
-453 GEAIERVV
+453 SEAIERVV

-523 FLNSREDLQGQI
+523 FLNSKEELQGQI

-555 AANDLQRA
+555 ASNDLQRA
-563 TDIAEQMVGTYGM
+563 TDIAEQMVGTFGM
-576 SDTLGPLAYDKQGG
+576 SEILGPLAYDKQGG
-590 GRFLGGGNNPRRTVS
+590 GQFLGNGNNPRRAVS
-605 DATAQAIDKEVRG
+605 DATAQAIDKEVRD
-618 LVDNAHEQALS
+618 LVDDAHETALK
-629 ILRHNMALLETISQK
+629 ILRNNLTLLESISQK
-644 ILEKEVIEGDE
+644 ILQEEVIEGDD
-655 LKEMLAASVMP
+655 LKTLLAETKMP
-666 G
+666 TQ

>member
-1 MIPKALR
+1 
-8 QWVISAS
+8 
-15 QWSPTFGSPPCAAN
+15 
-29 PLTKA
+29 
-34 RFSLVVQLESD
+34 
-45 AMPIREDDNQP
+45 MPIRQDDNQP

-67 IGFGVLLLLSSFLPN
+67 IGFGVLLLASSFLPSN
-82 QGMQQVPR
+82 GMQQVPR

-115 RYELSAPEE
+115 RYELSDPEE
-124 GAPAVLATTPIF
+124 GTPPVLATTPIF

-141 QRLESK
+141 QRLETK

-182 ARRSMGAGGAQGALN
+182 ARRSMGGGAQGALS

-207 PDEQSRITFADVA
+207 PDEESRITFADVA
-220 GVDEAKDELTEI
+220 GVDEAKQELTEI
-232 VDFLKSSE
+232 VDFLKRPE
-240 RYTEIGAR
+240 RYAEIGAR

-269 VAGEAGV
+269 VAGEAEV

-302 EQAKK
+302 EEAKK
-307 NAPCIIFIDEL
+307 KAPCIIFIDEL

-343 QLLTEMDGFAS
+343 QLLTEMDGFTAQ
-354 KDKPVI
+354 DKPVI

-391 LSGRKTILEIYANKV
+391 LSGRKTILEIYAKKV
-406 KLAEGVDLD
+406 KLAAGVDLD
-415 SIAQATSGFAGADLA
+415 CVAQATSGFAGADLA
-430 NLVNEAALLAARAMR
+430 NLVNEAALLAARAQR
-445 TKVEQQDL
+445 TSVEQQDL

-523 FLNSREDLQGQI
+523 FLNSKEELQGQI

-563 TDIAEQMVGTYGM
+563 TDLAEQMVGTYGM

-590 GRFLGGGNNPRRTVS
+590 GRFLGGGNNPRRSVS

-618 LVDNAHEQALS
+618 LVDQAHDDALA
-629 ILRHNMALLETISQK
+629 ILRENMALLETIAQK
-644 ILEKEVIEGDE
+644 ILEKEVIEGDD
-655 LKEMLAASVMP
+655 LKQMLEASVLP
-666 G
+666 SGVTARRQRASSPITVL

>member
-1 MIPKALR
+1 
-8 QWVISAS
+8 
-15 QWSPTFGSPPCAAN
+15 
-29 PLTKA
+29 
-34 RFSLVVQLESD
+34 
-45 AMPIREDDNQP
+45 MPIRQDDNQP
-56 NRRFGIINLVL
+56 NRRFGLVNIVL
-67 IGFGVLLLLSSFLPN
+67 IGVGALLLFSSLFPN
-82 QGMQQVPR
+82 QNMQIPR

-100 NDGAVKRAFITQDQI
+100 NDGEVKRAYITQEQI
-115 RYELSAPEE
+115 RYELNGAEE
-124 GAPAVLATTPIF
+124 GSPSVLATTPIF

-141 QRLESK
+141 QRLENK

-156 KKPNIFTTIL
+156 KKPNFFSTIL

-182 ARRSMGAGGAQGALN
+182 ARRSMGGGGAQGALS

-207 PDEQSRITFADVA
+207 PDEESRVTFDDVA

-232 VDFLKSSE
+232 VDFLKKPE
-240 RYTEIGAR
+240 RYADIGAR

-269 VAGEAGV
+269 VAGEAEV

-307 NAPCIIFIDEL
+307 KAPCIIFIDEL

-343 QLLTEMDGFAS
+343 QLLTEMDGFTSA
-354 KDKPVI
+354 DKPVI

-391 LSGRKTILEIYANKV
+391 LSGRKTILEIYTRKV
-406 KLAEGVDLD
+406 KLAEEIDLD

-430 NLVNEAALLAARAMR
+430 NMVNEAALLAARAKR
-445 TKVEQQDL
+445 KSVEQQDL
-453 GEAIERVV
+453 SEAIERVV

-523 FLNSREDLQGQI
+523 FLNSKEELQGQI

-555 AANDLQRA
+555 ASNDLQRA
-563 TDIAEQMVGTYGM
+563 TDIAEQMVGTFGM
-576 SDTLGPLAYDKQGG
+576 SEILGPLAYDKQGG
-590 GRFLGGGNNPRRTVS
+590 GQFLGNGNNPRRAVS
-605 DATAQAIDKEVRG
+605 DATAQAIDKEVRD
-618 LVDNAHEQALS
+618 LVDNAHEMALK
-629 ILRHNMALLETISQK
+629 ILRNNLPLLESISKK
-644 ILEKEVIEGDE
+644 ILEEEVIEGQD
-655 LKEMLAASVMP
+655 LKTLLSETKMP
-666 G
+666 V

>member
-1 MIPKALR
+1 
-8 QWVISAS
+8 
-15 QWSPTFGSPPCAAN
+15 
-29 PLTKA
+29 
-34 RFSLVVQLESD
+34 
-45 AMPIREDDNQP
+45 MPIRQDDNQP
-56 NRRFGIINLVL
+56 NRRFGIINIIL
-67 IGFGVLLLLSSFLPN
+67 IGVGALLLFSSLFPN
-82 QGMQQVPR
+82 QNMQIPR

-100 NDGAVKRAFITQDQI
+100 NDGEVKRAYITQEQI
-115 RYELSAPEE
+115 RYELNGAEE
-124 GAPAVLATTPIF
+124 GAPSVLATTPIF

-141 QRLESK
+141 QRLENK

-156 KKPNIFTTIL
+156 KKPNIFSTIL

-182 ARRSMGAGGAQGALN
+182 ARRSMGGGGAQGALS

-207 PDEQSRITFADVA
+207 PDDESKITFDDVA

-232 VDFLKSSE
+232 VDFLKKPE
-240 RYTEIGAR
+240 RYTDIGAR

-269 VAGEAGV
+269 VAGEAEV

-307 NAPCIIFIDEL
+307 KAPCIIFIDEL

-343 QLLTEMDGFAS
+343 QLLTEMDGFTAS
-354 KDKPVI
+354 DKPVI

-391 LSGRKTILEIYANKV
+391 LSGRKTILEIYTKKV
-406 KLAEGVDLD
+406 KLSDSIDLD

-430 NLVNEAALLAARAMR
+430 NMVNEAALLAARGNR
-445 TKVEQQDL
+445 KSVEQQDL
-453 GEAIERVV
+453 SEAIERVV

-523 FLNSREDLQGQI
+523 FLNSKEELQGQI

-555 AANDLQRA
+555 ASNDLQRA
-563 TDIAEQMVGTYGM
+563 TDIAEQMVGTFGM
-576 SDTLGPLAYDKQGG
+576 SDILGPLAYDKQGG
-590 GRFLGGGNNPRRTVS
+590 GQFLGNGTNPRRAVS
-605 DATAQAIDKEVRG
+605 DATAQAIDKEVRD
-618 LVDNAHEQALS
+618 LVDNAHEKALQ
-629 ILRHNMALLETISQK
+629 ILRNNLPLLESISQK
-644 ILEKEVIEGDE
+644 ILKEEVIEGE
-655 LKEMLAASVMP
+655 SLKNLLAESKMP
-666 G
+666 T

>member
-1 MIPKALR
+1 
-8 QWVISAS
+8 
-15 QWSPTFGSPPCAAN
+15 
-29 PLTKA
+29 
-34 RFSLVVQLESD
+34 
-45 AMPIREDDNQP
+45 MPIRQDDNQP
-56 NRRFGIINLVL
+56 NRRFGIVNIIL
-67 IGFGVLLLLSSFLPN
+67 IGVGALLLFSSLFPN
-82 QGMQQVPR
+82 QNMQIPR

-100 NDGAVKRAFITQDQI
+100 NDGEVKRAYITQEQI
-115 RYELSAPEE
+115 RYELNGAEE
-124 GAPAVLATTPIF
+124 GSPSVLATTPIF

-156 KKPNIFTTIL
+156 KKPNIFSTIL

-182 ARRSMGAGGAQGALN
+182 ARRSMGGGGAQGALS

-207 PDEQSRITFADVA
+207 PDEESRVTFEDVA

-232 VDFLKSSE
+232 VDFLKKPE
-240 RYTEIGAR
+240 RYTDIGAR

-269 VAGEAGV
+269 VAGEAEV

-307 NAPCIIFIDEL
+307 KAPCIIFIDEL

-343 QLLTEMDGFAS
+343 QLLTEMDGFTAA
-354 KDKPVI
+354 DKPVI

-391 LSGRKTILEIYANKV
+391 LIGRKTILEIYTKKV
-406 KLAEGVDLD
+406 KLADQIDLD

-430 NLVNEAALLAARAMR
+430 NMVNEAALLAARAKR
-445 TKVEQQDL
+445 NKVEQQDL
-453 GEAIERVV
+453 SEAIERVV

-523 FLNSREDLQGQI
+523 FLNSKEELQGQI

-555 AANDLQRA
+555 ASNDLQRA
-563 TDIAEQMVGTYGM
+563 TDIAEQMVGTFGM
-576 SDTLGPLAYDKQGG
+576 SEILGPLAYDKQGG
-590 GRFLGGGNNPRRTVS
+590 GQFLGNGNNPRRAVS
-605 DATAQAIDKEVRG
+605 DATAQAIDKEVRD
-618 LVDNAHEQALS
+618 LVDNAHENALK
-629 ILRHNMALLETISQK
+629 ILRNNLPLLESISQK
-644 ILEKEVIEGDE
+644 ILQEEVIEGVD
-655 LKEMLAASVMP
+655 LKNLLEDTKLP
-666 G
+666 EGIK

>member
-1 MIPKALR
+1 
-8 QWVISAS
+8 
-15 QWSPTFGSPPCAAN
+15 
-29 PLTKA
+29 
-34 RFSLVVQLESD
+34 
-45 AMPIREDDNQP
+45 MPIRQDDNQP

-67 IGFGVLLLLSSFLPN
+67 IGFGVLLLASSFIPSN
-82 QGMQQVPR
+82 GMQQVPR

-115 RYELSAPEE
+115 RYELTAPEE
-124 GAPAVLATTPIF
+124 GTPPVLATTPIF

-141 QRLESK
+141 QRLEAK

-166 SWVVPPLIFIL
+166 SWVVPPLIFIV

-182 ARRSMGAGGAQGALN
+182 ARRSMGGGAQGALS

-207 PDEQSRITFADVA
+207 PDEESRVTFADVA

-232 VDFLKSSE
+232 VDFLKTPE
-240 RYTEIGAR
+240 RYAEIGAR

-269 VAGEAGV
+269 VAGEAEV

-302 EQAKK
+302 EEAKK
-307 NAPCIIFIDEL
+307 KAPCIIFIDEL

-343 QLLTEMDGFAS
+343 QLLTEMDGFAAQ
-354 KDKPVI
+354 DKPVI

-391 LSGRKTILEIYANKV
+391 LSGRKTILEIYAKKV

-415 SIAQATSGFAGADLA
+415 TVAQATSGFAGADLA
-430 NLVNEAALLAARAMR
+430 NLVNEAALLAARVKR
-445 TKVEQQDL
+445 TRVEQQDL

-484 GHAIVGHLMPGGSK
+484 GHAIVGHLMPGGTK
-498 VAKISIVPRG
+498 VAKISFVPRG

-523 FLNSREDLQGQI
+523 FLNSKEDLQGQI

-563 TDIAEQMVGTYGM
+563 TDLAEQMVGTYGM

-590 GRFLGGGNNPRRTVS
+590 GRFLGGNNNPRRSVS
-605 DATAQAIDKEVRG
+605 DATAQAIDHEVRG
-618 LVDNAHEQALS
+618 LVDKAHDDALS
-629 ILRHNMALLETISQK
+629 ILRQNMGLLETIAQK
-644 ILEKEVIEGDE
+644 ILEKEVIEGDD
-655 LKEMLAASVMP
+655 LRQMLEASVLP
-666 G
+666 EGVTA

>member
-1 MIPKALR
+1 
-8 QWVISAS
+8 
-15 QWSPTFGSPPCAAN
+15 
-29 PLTKA
+29 
-34 RFSLVVQLESD
+34 
-45 AMPIREDDNQP
+45 MPIRQDDNRP
-56 NRRFGIINLVL
+56 NRRFSIINLVL
-67 IGFGVLLLLSSFLPN
+67 IGFGVLLLASSFIPN
-82 QGMQQVPR
+82 PANQVPR

-100 NDGAVKRAFITQDQI
+100 NDGAVKRAYITQEQI
-115 RYELSAPEE
+115 RYELSEPED
-124 GAPAVLATTPIF
+124 GAPPVLATTPIF

-141 QRLESK
+141 QRLETK

-182 ARRSMGAGGAQGALN
+182 ARRSMGGGAQGALS

-207 PDEQSRITFADVA
+207 PDEESRVTFADVA
-220 GVDEAKDELTEI
+220 GVDEAKQELTEI
-232 VDFLKSSE
+232 VDFLKTPE
-240 RYTEIGAR
+240 RYAEIGAR

-302 EQAKK
+302 EEAKK
-307 NAPCIIFIDEL
+307 KAPCIIFIDEL

-343 QLLTEMDGFAS
+343 QLLTEMDGFTAQ
-354 KDKPVI
+354 DKPVI

-391 LSGRKTILEIYANKV
+391 LSGRKTILEIYAKKV
-406 KLAEGVDLD
+406 KLAEAVDLD
-415 SIAQATSGFAGADLA
+415 SVAQATSGFAGADLA
-430 NLVNEAALLAARAMR
+430 NLVNEAALLAARNHR
-445 TKVEQQDL
+445 KQVEQEDL
-453 GEAIERVV
+453 SEAIERVV

-523 FLNSREDLQGQI
+523 FLNSKEELQGQI

-563 TDIAEQMVGTYGM
+563 TDLAEQMVGTYGM

-590 GRFLGGGNNPRRTVS
+590 NRFLGQGNNPRRSVS

-618 LVDNAHEQALS
+618 LVDRAHDDALE
-629 ILRHNMALLETISQK
+629 ILRQNMALLETIAQK
-644 ILEKEVIEGDE
+644 ILEKEVIEGDD
-655 LKEMLAASVMP
+655 LRQMLEASVLP
-666 G
+666 ETVRA